1 MAHQGYAVIDF
12 ETTGFSP
19 THHHRIIEIAV
30 VHVAP
35 DGTVEDRW
43 ETVVNPLRDLGPTHV
58 HRLRGADVMDAPQFK
73 DIAPA
78 FVGLLTD
85 RVVVAHNASFEARF
99 LRSELSRLGAESPV
113 ENDGALCT
121 MRFAKDFL
129 PGSGRSLSDCCA
141 AYDIDLCG
149 GG

>member
-78 FVGLLTD
+78 FVGLLSN